1 MKFIKLVLLIRSLL
15 QGTKAF
21 RKGQQ
26 HSISCTYLEQNLAL
40 KQTNINPIFVL
51 GDVQIMNWSN
61 FDSYNVKRL
70 VLLESNVF
78 VSQFLTNIDP
88 DNCILQKKI
97 HKYVRMNIMVRRWYE
112 VQ

>member
-61 FDSYNVKRL
+61 FDSYNVETGSFGKQC
-70 VLLESNVF
+70 VCVTIF
-78 VSQFLTNIDP
+78 DQ
-88 DNCILQKKI
+88 
-97 HKYVRMNIMVRRWYE
+97 Y
-112 VQ
+112 